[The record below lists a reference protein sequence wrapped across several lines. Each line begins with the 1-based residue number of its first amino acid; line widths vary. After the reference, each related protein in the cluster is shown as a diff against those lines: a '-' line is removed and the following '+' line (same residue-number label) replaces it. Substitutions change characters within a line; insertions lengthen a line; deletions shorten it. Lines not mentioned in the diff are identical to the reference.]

1 MYYKQRG
8 VNMCMAG
15 SREVRGM
22 GAATKNTPAPCVHGP
37 PIHPPTRSRPPSH
50 AGQSNAS
57 LFFKLVAFVYGPYLL
72 IMVPLLNSRSKAKT
86 VDGVCAFILNP
97 TRDNRDEFVFLGEW
111 QVRES
116 T

>member
-15 SREVRGM
+15 SREVRGV
-22 GAATKNTPAPCVHGP
+22 GAATKNT

-50 AGQSNAS
+50 ADQSNAS

-97 TRDNRDEFVFLGEW
+97 TRDNRDEFVFLGRW

-116 T
+116 TQSPR